1 MMFRRIHCLS
11 AMSELP
17 DRGVAGGEDGLHGN
31 CGYGVVL
38 GTINL
43 ES

>member
-1 MMFRRIHCLS
+1 
-11 AMSELP
+11 MSELP

-31 CGYGVVL
+31 FVVL

-43 ES
+43 KS